1 MKKKKIAILGS
12 TGSIGVSTLKVISAF
27 PSLFEVTALSA
38 KGNNIKLLAE
48 QIKIFK
54 PKFVSVHDRD
64 AFIQL
69 KSSGSF
75 KGIEIFEGFEGQ
87 LKLIRECE
95 SDIMVIALVGG
106 AGLIPTL
113 EAIKRG
119 KNIALANKETL
130 VVAGDIVM
138 HEAKTKGVKIF
149 PVDSEHSAIFQ
160 CLNGEDPK
168 KVKKLI
174 LTASGGPFFK
184 HGKNELE
191 GITPEAA
198 LNHPKWEMGK
208 KVTIDSATLM
218 NKGFEIIEAHHLF
231 GISVEDIEVV
241 IHPQCVVHS
250 MVEFV
255 DNSVIAQLGV
265 TDMRLPIQYAL
276 FYPER
281 MNNNIGRL
289 NFAQLKTL
297 EFFKPDTSKFPA
309 LNYAVEACKAGGTA
323 PAVLSGAGEAAV
335 EAFLNKKTSFT
346 GISKLIRK
354 ALVNRKI
361 LKKALLKDVI
371 AAEKWGREFV
381 EEEIEKNGIRR

>member
-1 MKKKKIAILGS
+1 MKRKKIAILGS
-12 TGSIGVSTLKVISAF
+12 TGSIGVNTLNVIAAF
-27 PSLFEVTALSA
+27 PALFEVTALSA
-38 KGNNIKLLAE
+38 KGNNIKLFTE
-48 QIKIFK
+48 QIKKFK
-54 PKFVSVHDRD
+54 PKYVSVQNRN
-64 AFIQL
+64 AFLQL
-69 KSSGSF
+69 KASGSI
-75 KGIEIFEGFEGQ
+75 KGVQLLEGFEGQ

-95 SDIMVIALVGG
+95 SEIIVIALVGG

-113 EAIKRG
+113 EAIKQG

-138 HEAKTKGVKIF
+138 REAKKKGVRIF

-168 KVKKLI
+168 KVKKII
-174 LTASGGPFFK
+174 LTASGGPFFR

-191 GITPEAA
+191 KITPADA

-231 GISVEDIEVV
+231 GISVEDIEVI
-241 IHPQCVVHS
+241 IHPQCIVHS

-255 DNSVIAQLGV
+255 DNSVIAQMGV

-281 MNNNIGRL
+281 MKNNVGRL
-289 NFAQLKTL
+289 NFAQLKKL
-297 EFFKPDTSKFPA
+297 EFYKPDSLKFPA

-335 EAFLNKKTSFT
+335 NAFLNHKIGFT
-346 GISKLIRK
+346 GISKVIK
-354 ALVNRKI
+354 MALQKRSIVS
-361 LKKALLKDVI
+361 KALLKDVI
-371 AAEKWGREFV
+371 AAEKWGKEFV
-381 EEEIEKNGIRR
+381 EKETENNGVY

>member
-12 TGSIGVSTLKVISAF
+12 TGSIGVSTLKVIAAF
-27 PSLFEVTALSA
+27 PSLFEVSALSA
-38 KGNNIKLLAE
+38 KGNNVKLFAE
-48 QIKIFK
+48 QIRKFK
-54 PKFVSVHDRD
+54 PKYVSVHDYD
-64 AFIQL
+64 AFIRL
-69 KSSGSF
+69 KSCGSCTEV
-75 KGIEIFEGFEGQ
+75 KMLSGFEGQ

-95 SDIMVIALVGG
+95 SDILVIALVGG

-138 HEAKTKGVKIF
+138 GEARKKGVKIY
-149 PVDSEHSAIFQ
+149 PIDSEHSAIFQ

-174 LTASGGPFFK
+174 LTASGGPFFNHK
-184 HGKNELE
+184 EREFKS
-191 GITPEAA
+191 ITPEAA
-198 LNHPKWEMGK
+198 LNHPRWEMGK

-231 GISVEDIEVV
+231 GVSVDDIEVV
-241 IHPQCVVHS
+241 VHPQCIVHS
-250 MVEFV
+250 MVEFT

-265 TDMRLPIQYAL
+265 ADMRLPIQYAL

-289 NFAQLKTL
+289 NFAKLKTL
-297 EFFKPDTSKFPA
+297 EFFKPDILKFPA
-309 LNYAVEACKAGGTA
+309 LSYAVEACKAGGTA

-335 EAFLNKKTSFT
+335 NAFLNKKTSFT
-346 GISKLIRK
+346 GMTKLIKK
-354 ALVNRKI
+354 ALNNRKI

-381 EEEIEKNGIRR
+381 EKETEDNGVH

>member
-1 MKKKKIAILGS
+1 MKKKKLAILGS
-12 TGSIGVSTLKVISAF
+12 TGSIGVSTLKVVSAF
-27 PSLFEVTALSA
+27 PALFEVTALSA

-48 QIKIFK
+48 QIKKFK
-54 PKFVSVHDRD
+54 PAYVSVHDKD
-64 AFIQL
+64 AYISL
-69 KSSGSF
+69 KSSINL
-75 KGIEIFEGFEGQ
+75 KGVKLLEGFEGQ
-87 LKLIRECE
+87 LKLIRDCE
-95 SDIMVIALVGG
+95 SDMMVIALVGG

-119 KNIALANKETL
+119 KSIALANKETL

-138 HEAKTKGVKIF
+138 REAKKKGVKIY

-184 HGKNELE
+184 YGKSELE
-191 GITPEAA
+191 TITPEAA

-231 GISVEDIEVV
+231 GISVDNIEVV
-241 IHPQCVVHS
+241 IHPQCIVHS
-250 MVEFV
+250 MVEFA

-289 NFAQLKTL
+289 NFAKLKTL
-297 EFFKPDTSKFPA
+297 EFFKPDTLKFP
-309 LNYAVEACKAGGTA
+309 LLSYAVAACKEGGTA

-335 EAFLNKKTSFT
+335 NAFLNKKISFT
-346 GISKLIRK
+346 GMAKTIKK
-354 ALVNRKI
+354 ALNNRKI
-361 LKKALLKDVI
+361 IKTALLKDVI
-371 AAEKWGREFV
+371 AAEKWGRKFV
-381 EEEIEKNGIRR
+381 EKETKNNAIC